1 MSISAIDQPG
11 RSHIQR
17 DLKHLV
23 RDVRHEVKAEI
34 KELRAGGE
42 GQTANI
48 ESAKIDAVRTAYAE
62 FRDEVQGAFK
72 DAGQGGA
79 FDAAA
84 VPEGL
89 RQAMISFTDKL
100 RALNGPD
107 ESPLPTLPVDGP
119 VKDPTDTTLPALGLP
134 PGTLLDTTA

>member
-23 RDVRHEVKAEI
+23 RDVRHQVKAEI
-34 KELRAGGE
+34 KELRAGGDE
-42 GQTANI
+42 DADKTA
-48 ESAKIDAVRTAYAE
+48 AVRTAYAE

-72 DAGQGGA
+72 DAGRGGS
-79 FDAAA
+79 FDATA

-100 RALNGPD
+100 HALNGTV
-107 ESPLPTLPVDGP
+107 ESPLPTIPVDSP
-119 VKDPTDTTLPALGLP
+119 AKDPTDTSLTAPNVA
-134 PGTLLDTTA
+134 PGTLLDLTA